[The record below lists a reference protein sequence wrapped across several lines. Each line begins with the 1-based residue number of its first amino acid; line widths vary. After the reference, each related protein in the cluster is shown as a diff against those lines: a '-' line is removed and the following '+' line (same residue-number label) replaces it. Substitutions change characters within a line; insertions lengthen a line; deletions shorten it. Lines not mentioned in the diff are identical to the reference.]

1 MTLAGTRVA
10 LGLVVIGG
18 LVLTGGVSG
27 WQTRAWPPPVQ
38 KVSTDSPSLT
48 PEAELKTFYLPPGY
62 RAELVAS
69 EPMVVDPIGVDYDLE
84 GRLWVIEMLGFMP
97 DTSGTDSR
105 EPLGRVAVLEDEND
119 DGKMDKRTV
128 FLDKLIL
135 PRAIKVLDRGVLVG
149 EPPNLWLARDTD
161 GDLEADTKDLV
172 RNDYGRLEGNPEHNA
187 NSLHW
192 GLDNVIY
199 TSEHTYHLQLNPK
212 GDGKFDV
219 IPTLSRGQWGV
230 GSDDGGRIYRNWN
243 EQPLFVDI
251 VPARYF
257 MRNPNVVR
265 TRGLYDIMMDPKD
278 MIVWPVR
285 PTRGVNRGY
294 RDGVLRADGTL
305 TTYVSAGTPTIYRGD
320 RLPKDVYGDAFI
332 TESAGNLVHRLK
344 IVDDGTGQL
353 SAKNAYPKGAFMA
366 STDERFRPVNLFAG
380 PDGTLL
386 VIDMYRG
393 VIQDGQY
400 WTDYLRNYIKT
411 NNLEL
416 PVNLGRIWRVVH
428 ESTKRDVK
436 PSLTKET
443 PDGLVKRLSHPNGWH
458 RDTAQRLLVE
468 RGEKSVVPSLKQL
481 ALTSPDYRARLHALW
496 TLDGLGEIDAAT
508 VEKALADKSFD
519 VRASAV
525 RLSERWLPDAA
536 SPLAAV
542 VVKLADDPNWMVR
555 RQVAASLGA
564 LPATARVAPLAAMLD
579 RYGSD
584 PITVDAAISGLAGFE
599 NDVLEKLLQGTA
611 TAQRP
616 AGSASAAPAARPQD
630 DAIATL
636 AATIVRGRN
645 VALAEKLLA
654 IATDANRPM
663 WQRLAVLR
671 GTETGLDG
679 GGGRGGG
686 GGGGAR
692 GGRGGAGV
700 TGLTFPQEPT
710 ALLALANGT
719 GEIAAAAK
727 SLAARVNWPGK
738 PAPPAVEVVP
748 LTPEQQ
754 KRYAQGQEVYSNLCV
769 ACHQPDGQ
777 GREKIAPSLVSS
789 RYVIAADASIPTRI
803 VLAGKEGTV
812 GLMPPLGASLTDEQ
826 IAGVLTYIRREW
838 GHTASAVAP
847 ADVKEVRGMTAS
859 RTRPW
864 TEDEISKMTG
874 RGGGRGRGGQ

>member
-1 MTLAGTRVA
+1 MTLARTGLI
-10 LGLVVIGG
+10 LGSIVVT
-18 LVLTGGVSG
+18 LTAAVSG
-27 WQTRAWPPPVQ
+27 WQNRAWPPPVQ
-38 KVSTDSPSLT
+38 KVSNDSPTLT
-48 PEAELKTFYLPPGY
+48 PDAELKTFHVPPGY
-62 RAELVAS
+62 RVELVAS

-105 EPLGRVAVLEDEND
+105 EPLGRIAVLEDEND

-135 PRAIKVLDRGVLVG
+135 PRAIKVLDRGVLVA

-161 GDLEADTKDLV
+161 GDLKADTKDLV

-192 GLDNVIY
+192 GLDNIIY
-199 TSEHTYHLQLNPK
+199 TSEHTYHLQLNVQR
-212 GDGKFDV
+212 GGKFDV

-257 MRNPNVVR
+257 MRNPNIVR

-278 MIVWPVR
+278 MTVFPVR

-294 RDGVLRADGTL
+294 RDGVLRPDGTL

-320 RLPKDVYGDAFI
+320 RLPKEVYGDAFI

-344 IVDDGTGQL
+344 IVDDGAGRL

-393 VIQDGQY
+393 VIQDGAY

-428 ESTKRDVK
+428 ESAKRDVK
-436 PSLTKET
+436 PSLTKES
-443 PDGLVKRLSHPNGWH
+443 PEALVKRLSHPNGWY

-468 RGEKSVVPSLKQL
+468 RGATSVAPLLKQL
-481 ALTSPDYRARLHALW
+481 ALTNSDYRTRLHALW

-508 VEKALADKSFD
+508 IEKALADKSVD

-525 RLSERWLPDAA
+525 RLSERWLGEPA
-536 SPLAAV
+536 SPLSAI
-542 VVKLADDPNWMVR
+542 VVKLGDDPNWMVR
-555 RQVAASLGA
+555 RQVAASLGM
-564 LPATARVAPLAAMLD
+564 LPQASRVRPLVSMLEK
-579 RYGSD
+579 YGAD
-584 PITVDAAISGLAGFE
+584 QITVDAATSGLAGLE
-599 NDVLEKLLQGTA
+599 NEVLGLLLQGTA
-611 TAQRP
+611 TT
-616 AGSASAAPAARPQD
+616 PAAGANATPRRTHPAD

-636 AATIVRGRN
+636 SATIARGRD
-645 VALAEKLLA
+645 AASAEKLFV
-654 IATDANRPM
+654 IAADTNLPM
-663 WQRLAVLR
+663 WQRVAVLR
-671 GTETGLDG
+671 GTEMGLDSG

-686 GGGGAR
+686 GGGGGGR
-692 GGRGGAGV
+692 GGRGAAGPA
-700 TGLTFPQEPT
+700 GLTLPQEP
-710 ALLALANGT
+710 ASLLALANGT
-719 GEIAAAAK
+719 GELAGVAK
-727 SLAARVNWPGK
+727 GVASRVTWPGK
-738 PAPPAVEVVP
+738 PAPPAAAVAP

-754 KRYAQGQEVYSNLCV
+754 KLFAQGQELYNNLCV

-777 GREKIAPSLVSS
+777 GREKIAPSLVNS
-789 RYVIAADASIPTRI
+789 RYVIADAGVSTRI
-803 VLAGKEGTV
+803 VLSGKEGSV

-838 GHTASAVAP
+838 GHTASAVTP
-847 ADVKEVRGMTAS
+847 DDVKEIRGMTAS

-864 TEDEISKMTG
+864 TEDEISRLTG
-874 RGGGRGRGGQ
+874 RGGGRGRGGLD

>member
-1 MTLAGTRVA
+1 
-10 LGLVVIGG
+10 
-18 LVLTGGVSG
+18 
-27 WQTRAWPPPVQ
+27 
-38 KVSTDSPSLT
+38 
-48 PEAELKTFYLPPGY
+48 
-62 RAELVAS
+62 
-69 EPMVVDPIGVDYDLE
+69 
-84 GRLWVIEMLGFMP
+84 
-97 DTSGTDSR
+97 
-105 EPLGRVAVLEDEND
+105 
-119 DGKMDKRTV
+119 MDKRTV

-135 PRAIKVLDRGVLVG
+135 PRAIKILDRGVLVA

-161 GDLEADTKDLV
+161 GDLKADTKDLV

-192 GLDNVIY
+192 GLDNIIY
-199 TSEHTYHLQLNPK
+199 TSEHTYHLQLK
-212 GDGKFDV
+212 GGKFDV

-257 MRNPNVVR
+257 MRNPNIVR

-278 MIVWPVR
+278 MTIWPVR
-285 PTRGVNRGY
+285 PTRGINRGY
-294 RDGVLRADGTL
+294 RDGVLRPDGTL

-344 IVDDGTGQL
+344 IVDDGTGRL
-353 SAKNAYPKGAFMA
+353 SAVNAYPKGAFLA

-393 VIQDGQY
+393 VIQDGTY

-428 ESTKRDVK
+428 QSAKRDVK
-436 PSLTKET
+436 PSLTKDT
-443 PDGLVKRLSHPNGWH
+443 PEGLVKRLSHPNGWY

-468 RGEKSVVPSLKQL
+468 RGATSVAPALKQL
-481 ALTSPDYRARLHALW
+481 ALTSPDYRTRLHALW

-508 VEKALADKSFD
+508 VEKALADKSPD
-519 VRASAV
+519 VRTSAV
-525 RLSERWLPDAA
+525 RLSERWLGEPA
-536 SPLAAV
+536 SPLSAV
-542 VVKLADDPNWMVR
+542 VVKLGDDPNWMVR
-555 RQVAASLGA
+555 RQVAASLGM
-564 LPATARVAPLAAMLD
+564 LPQTARVRPLVSMLEK
-579 RYGSD
+579 YGAD
-584 PITVDAAISGLAGFE
+584 PITVDAATSGLAGLE
-599 NDVLEKLLQGTA
+599 NEVLGLLLQGTA
-611 TAQRP
+611 TTPASAGAGATPRP
-616 AGSASAAPAARPQD
+616 AHPAD

-636 AATIVRGRN
+636 SAAIARGRD
-645 VALAEKLLA
+645 AASAEKLFV
-654 IATDANRPM
+654 IAADTNRPM
-663 WQRLAVLR
+663 WQRVAVLR
-671 GTETGLDG
+671 GTEMGLDGG

-686 GGGGAR
+686 GGGGGGR
-692 GGRGGAGV
+692 GGRGAAGPA
-700 TGLTFPQEPT
+700 GLTLPQEP
-710 ALLALANGT
+710 ASLLALANGA
-719 GEIAAAAK
+719 GELAGVAK
-727 SLAARVNWPGK
+727 SVASRVTWPGK
-738 PAPPAVEVVP
+738 PTPPAAAVVP

-754 KRYAQGQEVYSNLCV
+754 KLFTQGQELYNNLCV

-777 GREKIAPSLVSS
+777 GREKIAPTLVNS
-789 RYVIAADASIPTRI
+789 RYVIATDAGVSTRI
-803 VLAGKEGTV
+803 VLSGKEGSV

-847 ADVKEVRGMTAS
+847 DDVKEIRGMTSQPDAAVDRGRNLEADRTRRRPGPRGTVTECTFAHS
-859 RTRPW
+859 RTCVRRI
-864 TEDEISKMTG
+864 T
-874 RGGGRGRGGQ
+874 RVQ

>member
-1 MTLAGTRVA
+1 MTLARTGII
-10 LGLVVIGG
+10 LGSIVT
-18 LVLTGGVSG
+18 LTAAVSG
-27 WQTRAWPPPVQ
+27 WQNRAWPPPVQ
-38 KVSTDSPSLT
+38 KVSTDSPTLT
-48 PEAELKTFYLPPGY
+48 PDAELKTFHVPPGY
-62 RAELVAS
+62 RVELVAS
-69 EPMVVDPIGVDYDLE
+69 EPMVVDPIAVDYDLE

-105 EPLGRVAVLEDEND
+105 EPLGRIAVLEDEND

-135 PRAIKVLDRGVLVG
+135 PRAIKILDRGVLVA

-161 GDLEADTKDLV
+161 GDLKADTKDLV

-192 GLDNVIY
+192 GLDNIIY
-199 TSEHTYHLQLNPK
+199 TSEHTYHLQLK
-212 GDGKFDV
+212 SGKFDV

-230 GSDDGGRIYRNWN
+230 GSDDAGRIYRNWN

-257 MRNPNVVR
+257 MRNPNIGR

-278 MIVWPVR
+278 MTVWPVR

-294 RDGVLRADGTL
+294 RDGVLRPDGTL

-344 IVDDGTGQL
+344 IVDDGTGRL
-353 SAKNAYPKGAFMA
+353 SAKNAYPKGSFMS

-393 VIQDGQY
+393 VIQDGTY

-416 PVNLGRIWRVVH
+416 PVNLGRIWRVLH
-428 ESTKRDVK
+428 ESAKRDVK

-443 PDGLVKRLSHPNGWH
+443 PEGLVKRLSHPNGWY

-468 RGEKSVVPSLKQL
+468 RGATSVAPVLKQL
-481 ALTSPDYRARLHALW
+481 ALTNPDYRTRLHALW

-508 VEKALADKSFD
+508 VEKALADKSVD

-525 RLSERWLPDAA
+525 RLSERWLGEPA
-536 SPLAAV
+536 SPLSAI
-542 VVKLADDPNWMVR
+542 VVKLGDDPNWMVR
-555 RQVAASLGA
+555 RQVAASLGM
-564 LPATARVAPLAAMLD
+564 LPQASRVRPLASMLEK
-579 RYGSD
+579 YGAD
-584 PITVDAAISGLAGFE
+584 PITVDAATSGLAGLE
-599 NDVLEKLLQGTA
+599 NEVLGLLLQGTA
-611 TAQRP
+611 TTPASQGAGATPRP
-616 AGSASAAPAARPQD
+616 AHPAD

-636 AATIVRGRN
+636 AATIARGRD
-645 VALAEKLLA
+645 AASAEKLFV
-654 IATDANRPM
+654 IAADTNRPM
-663 WQRLAVLR
+663 WQRVAVLR
-671 GTETGLDG
+671 GTEMGLDGG

-686 GGGGAR
+686 GGGGGGR
-692 GGRGGAGV
+692 GGRGAAGPA
-700 TGLTFPQEPT
+700 GLTLPQEP
-710 ALLALANGT
+710 ASLLALANGT
-719 GEIAAAAK
+719 DELAGAAK
-727 SLAARVNWPGK
+727 SVASRVTWPGK
-738 PAPPAVEVVP
+738 PTPPAAAVVP

-754 KRYAQGQEVYSNLCV
+754 KRFTQGQELYNNLCV

-777 GREKIAPSLVSS
+777 GREKIAPTLVNS
-789 RYVIAADASIPTRI
+789 RYVIAADAGVSTRI
-803 VLAGKEGTV
+803 VLSGKEGSV

-826 IAGVLTYIRREW
+826 IADVLTYIRREW

-847 ADVKEVRGMTAS
+847 DDVKEIRGMTAS

-864 TEDEISKMTG
+864 TEDEISRLTG

>member
-1 MTLAGTRVA
+1 
-10 LGLVVIGG
+10 
-18 LVLTGGVSG
+18 
-27 WQTRAWPPPVQ
+27 
-38 KVSTDSPSLT
+38 
-48 PEAELKTFYLPPGY
+48 
-62 RAELVAS
+62 
-69 EPMVVDPIGVDYDLE
+69 
-84 GRLWVIEMLGFMP
+84 MLGFMP

-105 EPLGRVAVLEDEND
+105 EPLGRVVVLEDDND
-119 DGKMDKRTV
+119 DGRMDKRTV
-128 FLDKLIL
+128 FIDRLIL
-135 PRAIKVLDRGVLVG
+135 PRALKILDHGVLIA

-161 GDLEADTKDLV
+161 GDLKADTKDLV

-199 TSEHTYHLQLNPK
+199 TSEHTYHLQLRN
-212 GDGKFDV
+212 GKFDV

-278 MIVWPVR
+278 MTVWPVR

-305 TTYVSAGTPTIYRGD
+305 TTYVSAGTPVIYRGD

-344 IVDDGTGQL
+344 IVDDGTGLL
-353 SAKNAYPKGAFMA
+353 SARNAYPKGAFMA

-393 VIQDGQY
+393 VIQDGTY

-416 PVNLGRIWRVVH
+416 PVNLGRIWRIVH
-428 ESTKRDVK
+428 ESTKRDGK

-468 RGEKSVVPSLKQL
+468 RGEKSVAPALKQL
-481 ALTSPDYRARLHALW
+481 AVTSPDYRARLHALW
-496 TLDGLGEIDAAT
+496 TLDGIGELDAAT
-508 VEKALADKSFD
+508 VGKALEDKSVD
-519 VRASAV
+519 VRAAAV
-525 RLSERWLPDAA
+525 RLSERWLSDAG
-536 SPLAAV
+536 SPLQET
-542 VVKLADDPNWMVR
+542 VVKLGDDPNWMIR

-564 LPATARVAPLAAMLD
+564 LPQAARVAPVAALLQKYATD
-579 RYGSD
+579 R
-584 PITVDAAISGLAGFE
+584 ITVDAAISGLAG
-599 NDVLEKLLQGTA
+599 LEMEALERLLQ
-611 TAQRP
+611 
-616 AGSASAAPAARPQD
+616 PAAAKPGVETVEVVTHPPSD
-630 DAIATL
+630 HVAML
-636 AATIVRGRN
+636 SATIARSRE
-645 VALAEKLLA
+645 VASVARLVDLASTGTLTGWQAMA
-654 IATDANRPM
+654 I
-663 WQRLAVLR
+663 L
-671 GTETGLDG
+671 EGLDAGLDGG

-686 GGGGAR
+686 GR
-692 GGRGGAGV
+692 GGRGVGGNTA
-700 TGLTFPQEPT
+700 LALPQEPLKLT
-710 ALLALANGT
+710 AIKDPKNGLTPLAVKVANRLT
-719 GEIAAAAK
+719 
-727 SLAARVNWPGK
+727 WPGK
-738 PAPPAVEVVP
+738 PAPPVADVVP

-754 KRYAQGQEVYSNLCV
+754 KRYAQGQEIYNNLCV

-777 GREKIAPSLVSS
+777 GREKIAPSLVNS
-789 RYVIAADASIPTRI
+789 RYVVADAGVSARI
-803 VLAGKEGTV
+803 VLSGKEGPV
-812 GLMPPLGASLTDEQ
+812 GLMPPLGASLSDEQ

-859 RTRPW
+859 RNRPW
-864 TEDEISKMTG
+864 TEDEISRMTG
-874 RGGGRGRGGQ
+874 RGGGGRGRGGQ